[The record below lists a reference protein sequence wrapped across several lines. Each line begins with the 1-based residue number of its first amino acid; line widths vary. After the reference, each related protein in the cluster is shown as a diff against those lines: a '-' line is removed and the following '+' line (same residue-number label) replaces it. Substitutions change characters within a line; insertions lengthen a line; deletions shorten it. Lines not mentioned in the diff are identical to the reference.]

1 MQEPDQDL
9 SQAITPPVSDED
21 FMKALQDTASDEDLM
36 KVIQGTA
43 SDEDLMKIIQDTDTD
58 EDFLNDE
65 SSAVSHDA
73 DATQRVFL
81 DRDPVTGQ
89 ISSFTEATRHN
100 AERRA
105 ERPQN
110 GQRKQPRPESSETPR
125 RRPQNS
131 SGQQGSG
138 DHPRKRF
145 SFKEKDK
152 VTLIVLISIVVIMLA
167 AIIGTVC
174 FLFSKPKDDGKI
186 LNNVIAAGVNL
197 GGMTP
202 EEATDALHQATDNTY
217 TQLDMVIQVLDSEV
231 KLSPADT
238 GARLDVDSVVKDA
251 YNYGRTGSNAERKRA
266 KNHALANSYIVP
278 IQAYLNLNTAYIQS
292 VVEELGT
299 KFSSTL
305 TQPTVTVN
313 GERPEMGVA
322 KPDTTAVHQTMDIF
336 VGTPEYGLNTKQ
348 LFDQVLDYY
357 NINIFKVVA
366 TCAVVAPDSLDEKL
380 AQIYSE
386 VCVDPVD
393 AQINQDTYEVTPE
406 VYGYGFVMDE
416 VKAQIAEAA
425 YGTTLQIPLHYI
437 APAITEELL
446 SGDLFKDT
454 LGKHSSSISSDSA
467 WKNNVTLAAKKI
479 DGMLLKAGGTFS
491 FNQVFG
497 ELKTSD
503 GYQAASVY
511 VDTHLQNEVGGGVS
525 QVASL
530 LYSCALEA
538 DLDILERHSNTFLP
552 DYIEKGLDAYV
563 AYGKADLSFRNNTS
577 HPIRINAKVEGNTI
591 KISLTGTNSR
601 NYVVKVDYEVT
612 KTYKPRKLVSNMTS
626 ENPGGYKQDQVIVT
640 PITGYDISVYRC
652 KYDKSSGRLLSRNL
666 ESMTRYASRDS
677 VVVNIIKP
685 TEPTQSPVE
694 PTAPAETSASQNSD
708 AAQAQEG
715 IGD

>member
-1 MQEPDQDL
+1 MQEPDAEL
-9 SQAITPPVSDED
+9 SQAVTPTV
-21 FMKALQDTASDEDLM
+21 SDEDLM

-43 SDEDLMKIIQDTDTD
+43 SDEELMKILQDAD
-58 EDFLNDE
+58 EDFE
-65 SSAVSHDA
+65 SSESSVLSHDA
-73 DATQRVFL
+73 AATQRVFL

-89 ISSFTEATRHN
+89 IPSFTEATRHN
-100 AERRA
+100 AEQKA
-105 ERPQN
+105 DHPQG
-110 GQRKQPRPESSETPR
+110 GQRKPSRPASSDVPR
-125 RRPQNS
+125 RKPQNT
-131 SGQQGSG
+131 GRQQNSG
-138 DHPRKRF
+138 DPHRKRF
-145 SFKEKDK
+145 SFRKKDK

-186 LNNVIAAGVNL
+186 LNNVIAAGINL

-202 EEATDALHQATDNTY
+202 EEATAALHKATDNTY
-217 TQLDMVIQVLDSEV
+217 TQLDMVIQVLDAEV

-251 YNYGRTGSNAERKRA
+251 YDYGRTGSTAERKRA

-278 IQAYLNLNTAYIQS
+278 IQSHLNLNTTYIQS
-292 VVEELGT
+292 VVDELGS

-366 TCAVVAPDSLDEKL
+366 TCTVVAPDPLDEKL
-380 AQIYSE
+380 AQIFSE
-386 VCVDPVD
+386 VCVAPVD
-393 AQINQDTYEVTPE
+393 AQINPDTFEVTPE

-416 VKAQIAEAA
+416 VKAQIADAA
-425 YGTTLQIPLHYI
+425 YGTTLQIPLRFI

-446 SGDLFKDT
+446 SSDLFKDT
-454 LGKHSSSISSDSA
+454 LGKHSSSIRSDAA

-497 ELKTSD
+497 ELKTAD
-503 GYQAASVY
+503 GYQTASVY
-511 VDTHLQNEVGGGVS
+511 VGTHLQNEVGGGVS

-538 DLDILERHSNTFLP
+538 DLDILERHSNTYLP

-577 HPIRINAKVEGNTI
+577 HPIRINAKVEGSTI

-601 NYVVKVDYEVT
+601 NYVIKMDYEVT
-612 KTYKPRKLVSNMTS
+612 KTYKPRKLVSNMTP

-640 PITGYDISVYRC
+640 PITGYDINVYRC

-677 VVVNIIKP
+677 VTVNIIKP
-685 TEPTQSPVE
+685 AEPTQPPVGTAA
-694 PTAPAETSASQNSD
+694 PTEAPPAQNSD
-708 AAQAQEG
+708 SSQTQAD